1 MRPRRCCL
9 ANQASAWWIADDGS
23 GGRTT
28 HFRKDVARQELG
40 EGIRVHV
47 EFSALNYKD
56 ALALT
61 GSPGVVRTTPL
72 VPGIDA
78 AGTVE
83 ESSDPRFPQGTRVVV
98 TGFGYGEDR
107 NGGLSTAMVVAPE
120 HLMVIPKA
128 MTTQQA
134 AAFGTAG
141 FTALLAVHAL
151 KSHGLT
157 PETQKLPIAVT
168 GAAGAVGSFA
178 IFFLASH
185 GFAVHAVTGRTDESP
200 YMRALGASEVISRQ
214 EVLGWPQRPLLPE
227 AFAGAVDQAGGELLA
242 RVLASTAAGGV
253 VAASGLAG
261 GMALPTT
268 VAPFILRGVTL
279 VGVNSVYQD
288 MSVREALWNECA
300 EHSSSLPWD
309 EISLT
314 IRLSEAKDTAE
325 RVLAGL
331 TRGRVVVEMP
341 A

>member
-1 MRPRRCCL
+1 M
-9 ANQASAWWIADDGS
+9 AKTASGWWIADDGS

-28 HFRKDVARQELG
+28 HFRTDIATPELG
-40 EGIRVHV
+40 EGIRVRV

-78 AGTVE
+78 VGIVE
-83 ESSDPRFPQGTRVVV
+83 DSSDPRFPEGTRVVV

-107 NGGLSTAMVVAPE
+107 HGGLATTMVVAPE
-120 HLMVIPKA
+120 HLMAIPESL
-128 MTTQQA
+128 TTHQA
-134 AAFGTAG
+134 AVVGTAG

-151 KSHGLT
+151 TGHGLT
-157 PETQKLPIAVT
+157 PQGQKLPIAVT

-178 IFFLASH
+178 TFFLASQ
-185 GFAVHAVTGRTDESP
+185 GFVVHAITGRTDEAP
-200 YMRALGASEVISRQ
+200 YLEALGASEVISRQ
-214 EVLGWPQRPLLPE
+214 EVLGWPNRPLLPE
-227 AFAGAVDQAGGELLA
+227 KFDGALDQAGGELLA
-242 RVLASTAAGGV
+242 KVLASTAANGV

-288 MSVREALWNECA
+288 MSVREELWSECA
-300 EHSSSLPWD
+300 GQSSSLPWD
-309 EISLT
+309 QISQT
-314 IRLSEAKDTAE
+314 IPLSDAKDTAE
-325 RVLAGL
+325 RVLQGL
-331 TRGRVVVEMP
+331 TRGRVIVEMP

>member
-1 MRPRRCCL
+1 L
-9 ANQASAWWIADDGS
+9 ANHASAWWIADDGS

-28 HFRKDVARQELG
+28 HFRNDIAAQELG
-40 EGIRVHV
+40 AGIRVRV

-78 AGTVE
+78 AGVVE
-83 ESSDPRFPQGTRVVV
+83 DSSDPRFPEGTRVVV

-107 NGGLSTAMVVAPE
+107 HGGLATTMVVAPE
-120 HLMVIPKA
+120 HLMAIPEA
-128 MTTQQA
+128 MTTHQA

-141 FTALLAVHAL
+141 FTALVAVHAL
-151 KSHGLT
+151 RGHGLT
-157 PETQKLPIAVT
+157 PQGQKLPIAVT

-178 IFFLASH
+178 TFFLASE
-185 GFAVHAVTGRTDESP
+185 GFAVHAITGRTDEAP
-200 YMRALGASEVISRQ
+200 YLEALGASEVISRQ
-214 EVLGWPQRPLLPE
+214 EVLGWPNRPLLPE
-227 AFAGAVDQAGGELLA
+227 KFDGAVDQAGGELLA
-242 RVLASTAAGGV
+242 KVLASTAANGV

-288 MSVREALWNECA
+288 MSVREALWSECA
-300 EHSSSLPWD
+300 KHSSSLTWD
-309 EISLT
+309 EMSQT
-314 IRLSEAKDTAE
+314 IPLSDAKETAE
-325 RVLAGL
+325 RVLQGL

>member
-1 MRPRRCCL
+1 M
-9 ANQASAWWIADDGS
+9 ANYASAWWIADDGS

-28 HFRKDVARQELG
+28 HFRSDIVAQELG
-40 EGIRVHV
+40 EGIRVRV

-72 VPGIDA
+72 IPGIDA
-78 AGTVE
+78 AGVVE
-83 ESSDPRFPQGTRVVV
+83 ESADPRFPEGTRVVV

-107 NGGLSTAMVVAPE
+107 HGGLSTTMRVAPE
-120 HLMVIPKA
+120 HLVVVPA
-128 MTTQQA
+128 TLSTHQA
-134 AAFGTAG
+134 ATVGTAG

-151 KSHGLT
+151 TDHGLT
-157 PETQKLPIAVT
+157 PADQRLPIAVT

-178 IFFLASH
+178 TFFLAQR
-185 GFAVHAVTGRTDESP
+185 GFAVAAITGRTDESE
-200 YMRALGASEVISRQ
+200 YLTKLGASDVISRQ
-214 EVLGWPQRPLLPE
+214 EILGLQNRPLLPE
-227 AFAGAVDQAGGELLA
+227 RFDGAVDQAGGELLA
-242 RVLASTAAGGV
+242 KVLASTATSGV

-288 MSVREALWNECA
+288 MDVREALWRECA
-300 EHSSSLPWD
+300 EHVDTLPWED
-309 EISLT
+309 ISDT
-314 IRLSEAKDTAE
+314 IPLSEALDMAE

-331 TRGRVVVEMP
+331 SRGRVVVEMP

>member
-1 MRPRRCCL
+1 M
-9 ANQASAWWIADDGS
+9 ANAASGWWIADDGS

-28 HFRKDVARQELG
+28 HFRNDIATPELG
-40 EGIRVHV
+40 EGIRVRV

-78 AGTVE
+78 VGIVE
-83 ESSDPRFPQGTRVVV
+83 DSSDPRFPEGTRVVV

-107 NGGLSTAMVVAPE
+107 HGGLATTMVVAPE
-120 HLMVIPKA
+120 HLMTIPEA
-128 MTTQQA
+128 ITTHQA

-151 KSHGLT
+151 TSHGLT
-157 PETQKLPIAVT
+157 PQSQTLPLAVT

-178 IFFLASH
+178 IFFLASR
-185 GFAVHAVTGRTDESP
+185 GFTVHAITGRTDEAP
-200 YMRALGASEVISRQ
+200 YLEALGASEVISRQ
-214 EVLGWPQRPLLPE
+214 EVLGWPNRPLLPE
-227 AFAGAVDQAGGELLA
+227 KFDGAVDQAGGELLA
-242 RVLASTAAGGV
+242 KVLASTAAGGV
-253 VAASGLAG
+253 IAASGLAG

-288 MSVREALWNECA
+288 MSVREALWRECA
-300 EHSSSLPWD
+300 AQSSSLPWD
-309 EISLT
+309 QISQT
-314 IRLSEAKDTAE
+314 IALSEAKDTAE

-331 TRGRVVVEMP
+331 TRGRVIVEMP

>member
-1 MRPRRCCL
+1 M
-9 ANQASAWWIADDGS
+9 ANHASAWWIADDGS

-28 HFRKDVARQELG
+28 HFRNDIAPQELG
-40 EGIRVHV
+40 KGIRVRV

-78 AGTVE
+78 AGVVE
-83 ESSDPRFPQGTRVVV
+83 DSSDPRFPEGTRVVV

-107 NGGLSTAMVVAPE
+107 HGGLATTMVVAPE
-120 HLMVIPKA
+120 HLMVIPEQ
-128 MTTQQA
+128 MTTHQA

-141 FTALLAVHAL
+141 FTALLAVHAMTN
-151 KSHGLT
+151 HGLT
-157 PETQKLPIAVT
+157 PTTQKLPIAVT

-178 IFFLASH
+178 TFFLARQ
-185 GFAVHAVTGRTDESP
+185 GFSVATITGRTDEAP
-200 YMRALGASEVISRQ
+200 YLRALGASEVISRQ
-214 EVLGWPQRPLLPE
+214 DVLGFPNRPLLPE
-227 AFAGAVDQAGGELLA
+227 KFDGAVDQAGGELLA
-242 RVLASTAAGGV
+242 KVLASTAAGGV
-253 VAASGLAG
+253 VVANGLAG

-279 VGVNSVYQD
+279 VGVNSVYQE
-288 MSVREALWNECA
+288 MSVREALWHECA
-300 EHSSSLPWD
+300 EDSSTLPWGQ
-309 EISLT
+309 ISQT
-314 IRLSEAKDTAE
+314 IPLDDAKDAAE

-331 TRGRVVVEMP
+331 TRGRIVVEMP

>member
-9 ANQASAWWIADDGS
+9 ARQASAWWIADDGS

-28 HFRKDVARQELG
+28 HFRNDIAVQELG
-40 EGIRVHV
+40 EGIRVRV

-78 AGTVE
+78 AGIVE
-83 ESSDPRFPQGTRVVV
+83 DSSDPRFPEGTRVVV
-98 TGFGYGEDR
+98 TGFGYGEER
-107 NGGLSTAMVVAPE
+107 HGGLATTIVVASE
-120 HLMVIPKA
+120 HLLVIPEA
-128 MTTQQA
+128 MTTRQA
-134 AAFGTAG
+134 ATCGTAG
-141 FTALLAVHAL
+141 FTALLGVHAL
-151 KSHGLT
+151 LNHGLT
-157 PETQKLPIAVT
+157 PATQKLPIAVT

-178 IFFLASH
+178 TFFLASQ
-185 GFAVHAVTGRTDESP
+185 GFAVHAITGRTDEAP
-200 YMRALGASEVISRQ
+200 YLMDLGASEVISRQ
-214 EVLGWPQRPLLPE
+214 EVLGLPDRPLLPE
-227 AFAGAVDQAGGELLA
+227 RFDGAVDQAGGELLA
-242 RVLASTAAGGV
+242 KLLASTAADGV

-288 MSVREALWNECA
+288 MSVRKALWNECA
-300 EHSSSLPWD
+300 KHSSSLPWD
-309 EISLT
+309 EMSQT
-314 IRLSEAKDTAE
+314 IPLSDAKDTAE

-331 TRGRVVVEMP
+331 TRGRVLVEMP